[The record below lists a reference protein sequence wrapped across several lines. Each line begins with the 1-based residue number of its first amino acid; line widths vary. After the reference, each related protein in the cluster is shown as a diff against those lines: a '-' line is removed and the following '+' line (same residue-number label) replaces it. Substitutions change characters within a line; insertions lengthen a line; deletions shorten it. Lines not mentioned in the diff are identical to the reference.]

1 VEGNIIYNIIKMD
14 LLENQDFYEALDQY
28 YKLKSTYETNKDK
41 DKLKIIKDPSKSWR
55 EKRIEFKKLKPK
67 CINCRRP
74 VGTRFTRIFD
84 RDQQITLIKAVCGS
98 LSEPCNLNIELKS
111 TKTELYPEIIQTLEK
126 DIRDDKIEIITNKNK
141 LIFNYLNSEEAV
153 EIFDKIKESI
163 QDSSDILAFYLEEYL
178 QMVDNKKKTDELL
191 NDIEKSYIMIN
202 DMKEIIKKYEETTNN
217 QKWIQDIVS
226 IYVNQLTPLLKEIQ
240 NKKYSKNEVE
250 YNAKNNTFH
259 LIQEK
264 TTIQDLSV
272 RHSKAEIIHF
282 DLGVEKKKREKITE
296 SSDELE

>member
-1 VEGNIIYNIIKMD
+1 MD

-28 YKLKSTYETNKDK
+28 YKLKSNYETNIDK
-41 DKLKIIKDPSKSWR
+41 DKLKIIKDQTKSWR

-74 VGTRFTRIFD
+74 VGTRFTRTFD
-84 RDQQITLIKAVCGS
+84 HDQQIILIKAICGS

-111 TKTELYPEIIQTLEK
+111 TKTDLYPEIIQSLEK

-178 QMVDNKKKTDELL
+178 QMVDNKKKNDELL

-202 DMKEIIKKYEETTNN
+202 DMKEIIKKYEQTTNN

-226 IYVNQLTPLLKEIQ
+226 IYVNQLTPLLKEIR
-240 NKKYSKNEVE
+240 NKKYNKSEVE
-250 YNAKNNTFH
+250 YNPKNNTFH

-264 TTIQDLSV
+264 TTIQDLSI

-282 DLGVEKKKREKITE
+282 DLGIQKKKKREKMKDP
-296 SSDELE
+296 SDELE

>member
-1 VEGNIIYNIIKMD
+1 
-14 LLENQDFYEALDQY
+14 
-28 YKLKSTYETNKDK
+28 
-41 DKLKIIKDPSKSWR
+41 
-55 EKRIEFKKLKPK
+55 
-67 CINCRRP
+67 
-74 VGTRFTRIFD
+74 
-84 RDQQITLIKAVCGS
+84 
-98 LSEPCNLNIELKS
+98 
-111 TKTELYPEIIQTLEK
+111 LEK

-250 YNAKNNTFH
+250 YNEKSNTFH

-282 DLGVEKKKREKITE
+282 DLGVKKNKRDKIIE
-296 SSDELE
+296 PSDELE